1 MKQKSKRLMTLLTR
15 TIKTKREL
23 IVLSDGTETIA
34 LVLQYW
40 NAVSH
45 PVAFS
50 HHHFVMI
57 FERNYRTG
65 TAHSP
70 PPIWANS
77 APRCS
82 KHPSQFSNLPENV
95 EKARSKRRTLTRKE
109 MLYQIF
115 CLLSNKATGSPVPL
129 SPILEVPILGQERV
143 ALKCYVTREELV
155 MIPIL
160 NRSDPIIPPILLR
173 NRNKITTS

>member
-70 PPIWANS
+70 PPE
-77 APRCS
+77 
-82 KHPSQFSNLPENV
+82 NL
-95 EKARSKRRTLTRKE
+95 EKARSKRRNLTRKE

-143 ALKCYVTREELV
+143 ALKGYVTREELV

-160 NRSDPIIPPILLR
+160 NRSDPIIPPILQR

>member
-70 PPIWANS
+70 PPE
-77 APRCS
+77 
-82 KHPSQFSNLPENV
+82 NL
-95 EKARSKRRTLTRKE
+95 EKARSKRRNLTRKE

-115 CLLSNKATGSPVPL
+115 CLLSNKATGSPV
-129 SPILEVPILGQERV
+129 
-143 ALKCYVTREELV
+143 VTREELV

>member
-34 LVLQYW
+34 LVLQHWRFQYW

-45 PVAFS
+45 PL
-50 HHHFVMI
+50 

-70 PPIWANS
+70 PPIWANA

-115 CLLSNKATGSPVPL
+115 CLLSNKATGSPV
-129 SPILEVPILGQERV
+129 
-143 ALKCYVTREELV
+143 VTREELV

>member
-45 PVAFS
+45 PL
-50 HHHFVMI
+50 

-70 PPIWANS
+70 PPE
-77 APRCS
+77 
-82 KHPSQFSNLPENV
+82 NL
-95 EKARSKRRTLTRKE
+95 EKARSKRRNLTRKE

-143 ALKCYVTREELV
+143 ALKGYVTREELV

-160 NRSDPIIPPILLR
+160 NRSDPIIPPILQR